1 MRYIR
6 YVNMGD
12 NKEIIVSYNSVQAG
26 IKDLSELLRIKN
38 YLCNLIH
45 LH

>member
-6 YVNMGD
+6 YVNMEG

-26 IKDLSELLRIKN
+26 IKSNGES
-38 YLCNLIH
+38 IH
-45 LH
+45 LETETYCFFL